1 MSRSRALLTLAVA
14 GLIVAGSTIAITVTH
29 RAGGDALPTPS
40 EARRM
45 LVQPA
50 AAPRAVQVGDD
61 TPARGF
67 RTVVFF
73 LADGDYPAFVDTLRG
88 WGPLADSRAA
98 HPADIVA
105 ILPHKPHGPY
115 VITPVGSDPSG
126 TLARAYGIA
135 GAPDGGP
142 PVGYAIVDSQLR
154 VRYATG
160 DPDILD
166 HVDEVA
172 VILEAL
178 P

>member
-1 MSRSRALLTLAVA
+1 MAFAAV
-14 GLIVAGSTIAITVTH
+14 IVAGGAVAITVTH
-29 RAGGDALPTPS
+29 RGGGDGLPTPS

-45 LVQPA
+45 LVPHA
-50 AAPRAVQVGDD
+50 AARRAVHVGDD

-73 LADGDYPAFVDTLRG
+73 LADGDYPTFVHTLRG
-88 WGPLADSRAA
+88 WGPLADSRTA

-105 ILPHKPHGPY
+105 ILPHEPHGPS

-135 GAPDGGP
+135 GPPDGGP

-154 VRYATG
+154 VRYATE

-166 HVDEVA
+166 HLDEVA
-172 VILEAL
+172 AILEAV